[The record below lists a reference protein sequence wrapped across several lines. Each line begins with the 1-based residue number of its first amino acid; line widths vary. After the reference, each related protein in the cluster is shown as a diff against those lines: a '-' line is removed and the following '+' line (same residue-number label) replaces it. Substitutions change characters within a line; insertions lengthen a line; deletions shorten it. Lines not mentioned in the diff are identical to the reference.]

1 LRPLLKKQ
9 YVHKGQAG
17 YRNLFIAVV
26 FALRLPT
33 TDLAGVKF
41 VCE

>member
-17 YRNLFIAVV
+17 FQNLFIAAV
-26 FALRLPT
+26 FALRLPI
-33 TDLAGVKF
+33 TDLARVNL
-41 VCE
+41 CE